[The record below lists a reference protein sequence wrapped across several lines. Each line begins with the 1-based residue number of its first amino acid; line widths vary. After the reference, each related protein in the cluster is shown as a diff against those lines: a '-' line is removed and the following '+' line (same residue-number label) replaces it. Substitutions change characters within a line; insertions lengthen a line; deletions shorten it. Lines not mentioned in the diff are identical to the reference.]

1 MKPLGNVHMARRN
14 RSVLACSLLLLCSWP
29 AHADER
35 GYFGLLR
42 ARDLTPFGF
51 LRLDM
56 RPAHAVSAP
65 AGTRLRYL
73 CIIHPWMIGTIK
85 VV

>member
-1 MKPLGNVHMARRN
+1 MTRRQ
-14 RSVLACSLLLLCSWP
+14 RRVLAALFALVLFGNSLAVS
-29 AHADER
+29 ADDR

-65 AGTRLRYL
+65 AGTWGSRRNWRTRTPGL
-73 CIIHPWMIGTIK
+73 
-85 VV
+85 